1 MISESEYSH
10 EAFEHVLP
18 FREIFTSIFFVSAGM
33 LLDIGYLWEHL
44 VLVLAVLLAV
54 LVFKLFIL
62 LGRLYWE
69 CRFAQLGLQDLVCV
83 RWVNLPLYSTQQ
95 VAASSC

>member
-1 MISESEYSH
+1 MSIVSICFAVAWGFSQVGISLALGAFLAGLVISESEYSH

-54 LVFKLFIL
+54 LVF
-62 LGRLYWE
+62 
-69 CRFAQLGLQDLVCV
+69 
-83 RWVNLPLYSTQQ
+83 
-95 VAASSC
+95 